1 MEVEKV
7 GIERHTSKQFDVE
20 LEDVR
25 ERVLTMGGLVE
36 QQIADGVNAL
46 VNGDGGIGEAVAR
59 SDYKINAMEVAID
72 EDCTKILARRQPQAG
87 DLRLVLAIAKTITDL
102 ERIGDEAEK
111 IGRMSMHLA
120 GQERPSSAFRQIDV
134 LGRHVRDMVRD
145 ALDAFARMDTEA
157 ALAVARHDLEV
168 DREYEGVMRQCITY
182 MMEDPRTI
190 RHMLDVMWAV
200 KALERIGDHA
210 TNIGEYVVYLV
221 GGRDVR
227 HVGMEELEREVT
239 RGQRGG
245 RGTERDAESQ

>member
-1 MEVEKV
+1 MDLDKV
-7 GIERHTSKQFDVE
+7 GIEKHTSKQFDVE

-36 QQIADGVNAL
+36 EQIANGVKAL
-46 VNGDGGIGEAVAR
+46 VEGDGGLGEQVSR

-111 IGRMSMHLA
+111 IGRMAMQLA
-120 GQERPSSAFRQIDV
+120 GQERPTSAFRQIEA
-134 LGRHVRDMVRD
+134 LGRHVREMVRD
-145 ALDAFARMDTEA
+145 ALDSFARMDTDA
-157 ALAVARHDLEV
+157 ALAVAQHDSEV
-168 DREYEGVMRQCITY
+168 DREYEGVMRQCITF

-200 KALERIGDHA
+200 KALERIGDHS

-227 HVGMEELEREVT
+227 HIGVEELEKEVI
-239 RGQRGG
+239 RGPRSDRGSSE
-245 RGTERDAESQ
+245 T

>member
-1 MEVEKV
+1 MELDKV
-7 GIERHTSKQFDVE
+7 GIEKHTSKQFDVE

-36 QQIADGVNAL
+36 QQIANGVKAL
-46 VNGDGGIGEAVAR
+46 VDGDGGLGEEVSR

-72 EDCTKILARRQPQAG
+72 EECTKILARRQPQAG

-111 IGRMSMHLA
+111 IGRMAMQLA
-120 GQERPSSAFRQIDV
+120 GQERPTSAFRQIEA
-134 LGRHVRDMVRD
+134 LGRHVRQMVRD
-145 ALDAFARMDTEA
+145 ALDAFARMDTET
-157 ALAVARHDLEV
+157 ALAVAQHDSEV
-168 DREYEGVMRQCITY
+168 DREYEGVMRQCITF

-200 KALERIGDHA
+200 KALERIGDHS
-210 TNIGEYVVYLV
+210 TNIGEYVVYFV

-227 HVGMEELEREVT
+227 HVGMEELEREVKS
-239 RGQRGG
+239 GQRN
-245 RGTERDAESQ
+245 AAKNA

>member
-1 MEVEKV
+1 MELDKV

-36 QQIADGVNAL
+36 QQIANGVKAL
-46 VNGDGGIGEAVAR
+46 VEGNGALGEEVAR

-72 EDCTKILARRQPQAG
+72 EECTKILARRQPQAG

-111 IGRMSMHLA
+111 IGRMAMQLA
-120 GQERPSSAFRQIDV
+120 GQERPNSAFHQIDA
-134 LGRHVRDMVRD
+134 LGRHVRQMVRD
-145 ALDAFARMDTEA
+145 VLDAFARMDTET
-157 ALAVARHDLEV
+157 ALTVAQHDTEV
-168 DREYEGVMRQCITY
+168 DREYEGVMRQCITF

-200 KALERIGDHA
+200 KALERIGDHS
-210 TNIGEYVVYLV
+210 TNIGEYVVYFV

-227 HVGMEELEREVT
+227 HIGMEELEKEVKSS
-239 RGQRGG
+239 RRKP
-245 RGTERDAESQ
+245 S